1 MFRLH
6 NLVYNKLTFLRHNFV
21 SYIEIQVH
29 ISSKKCGIYIRVSL
43 SLSLISSLFFL
54 FHCCLRIEFLEFK
67 KKNSKNNICPLDN
80 KNIVSAKSAFLL
92 NTLDFYLTNWM
103 SMIDQSI
110 KVISAILVININH
123 YFEPSKLYNYQHTD
137 KQKIEFCK
145 ISPIVPCNT
154 FQKLKLMCAQTM
166 ITL

>member
-54 FHCCLRIEFLEFK
+54 FHCCLRMMSFQNLK
-67 KKNSKNNICPLDN
+67 KKILKIIYVLLIIKTLCRPSPLG
-80 KNIVSAKSAFLL
+80 
-92 NTLDFYLTNWM
+92 FYLTNWM

-123 YFEPSKLYNYQHTD
+123 YFEPSKLYNYQHTN